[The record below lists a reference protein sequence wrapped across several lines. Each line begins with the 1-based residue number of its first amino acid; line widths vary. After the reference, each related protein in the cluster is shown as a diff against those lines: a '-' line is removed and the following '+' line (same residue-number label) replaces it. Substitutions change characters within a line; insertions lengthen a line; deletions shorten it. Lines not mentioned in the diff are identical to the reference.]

1 MMPRLIK
8 QLQNNRSVIFDSGK
22 FDDWCVYVVESNGSK
37 KAPFDETYFSDL
49 YNISQQYPANKVYN
63 DFVLIYERT
72 TRTIDNGIVTLID
85 QIVGTYNHSDKIIV
99 EQWLTVI
106 YAGMIAEENKEN
118 AILKKRVKRLGMH
131 QVLILNMPARE
142 AAKFSYGKKW
152 RDLDAI
158 MRPLGF

>member
-1 MMPRLIK
+1 MSRLVK
-8 QLQNNRSVIFDSGK
+8 QLQNNRTVIFDSGK
-22 FDDWCVYVVESNGSK
+22 FDNWCVYVVESNGSK

-49 YNISQQYPANKVYN
+49 YHISQKYTNNKVYN

-72 TRTIDNGIVTLID
+72 TRTIDHGVISLIDEIVT
-85 QIVGTYNHSDKIIV
+85 TYNHTDKIII

-106 YAGMIAEENKEN
+106 YAGMIAEENKVN

-131 QVLILNMPARE
+131 QVLILNMPARD

-152 RDLDAI
+152 RDLDAV